1 MESYLILN
9 YISIFISI
17 INVILYLKS
26 FIRNNKAFKIFTI
39 NLIVISF
46 IQCASMYIVKTEAG
60 SNLFLSHYYFISQFI
75 LLSLFYKELLNFKW
89 ISWVLYLALIILGY
103 QYINDSDIYFR
114 YNPLGMAITQTI
126 IVVYTILYFYKS
138 LSGKNEF
145 LLINIGLFFY
155 LLSSALIF
163 ASGNLILEISIP
175 EKISNLLVDI
185 NAVLYL
191 IFQLLIFVEWWRNHR
206 TIFIKSKQ

>member
-1 MESYLILN
+1 MNKFILDFTI
-9 YISIFISI
+9 YFSLFLS
-17 INVILYLKS
+17 ILYLKS

-39 NLIVISF
+39 YLVVISI
-46 IQCASMYIVKTEAG
+46 IQLASIYILKFGVE

-75 LLSLFYKELLNFKW
+75 FLSLFFKVLLKFRW
-89 ISWVLYLALIILGY
+89 ISWVLYAIILLLGV
-103 QYINDSDIYFR
+103 QYIKDPDIYFR
-114 YNPLGMAITQTI
+114 YNSLGMAITQTI

-155 LLSSALIF
+155 LLSSTLIF
-163 ASGNLILEISIP
+163 ASGNLVFDLSIP
-175 EKISNLLVDI
+175 MKISTLLFDI

-191 IFQLLIFVEWWRNHR
+191 LFQLLIFVEWWKYHR
-206 TIFIKSKQ
+206 TLFKKSKQ